1 MRSLMNRLRI
11 EEDILDQESEESHGE
26 HAKMKLV
33 FETFTKD
40 S

>member
-1 MRSLMNRLRI
+1 MRSLMDRLKI
-11 EEDILDQESEESHGE
+11 EEDILDQESKESQRE